1 MYEVTAESLLKLVF
15 PSHNNSLSRICFMAC
30 LIKKTTNCK
39 CYVSKFT
46 TMLGMPTESLVDLVQ
61 LCGGQKYDDIEQL
74 GHAKRSRS
82 LAVER
87 SRSLAVA
94 CTDMEEEDKVQ
105 QREINQ
111 QCRGNLSIRNM

>member
-74 GHAKRSRS
+74 GHA
-82 LAVER
+82 ER